1 MKQEEN
7 PVKSNYDDQAKA
19 YSQFVLTPL
28 GTLEKELFD
37 LCIKDCGGFRVLDL
51 GGGTGLRARDTLG
64 AGAAAVDLVDI
75 SPEMMRQGQAYEKA
89 IGRDCIRWHQADVSQ
104 PLDHLHLGGG
114 TLYDMV
120 IANGIFEHAHDEQE
134 FEAMWRNAAAYLK
147 PGGLVVSNRNDPHSP
162 AAVDGK
168 YGVVFDSFRD
178 VPGGLAFRYRALTDP
193 PLVFQSTAL
202 EAHYSGTFKIPGKH
216 FEDFKNVP
224 FEETPIVKAD
234 MEFWKLYLDQP
245 ILYIFTARKK
255 GP

>member
-19 YSQFVLTPL
+19 YSQ
-28 GTLEKELFD
+28 D
-37 LCIKDCGGFRVLDL
+37 
-51 GGGTGLRARDTLG
+51 GLRARDALG
-64 AGAAAVDLVDI
+64 AGAAAVDLVEI

-89 IGRDCIRWHQADVSQ
+89 IGRDRIRWHQADVSQ

-162 AAVDGK
+162 
-168 YGVVFDSFRD
+168 RC
-178 VPGGLAFRYRALTDP
+178 
-193 PLVFQSTAL
+193 
-202 EAHYSGTFKIPGKH
+202 SGR
-216 FEDFKNVP
+216 EVRRR
-224 FEETPIVKAD
+224 
-234 MEFWKLYLDQP
+234 L
-245 ILYIFTARKK
+245 
-255 GP
+255 